1 MNKYKIIFDNE
12 EQDEVFDSE
21 EEAEDYAL
29 YLISC
34 TKQGAEIM
42 NMSNPGDYEFNEEN
56 WEDPTYETI
65 EFED

>member
-1 MNKYKIIFDNE
+1 MNKYKIIFENE
-12 EQDEVFDSE
+12 EQDEIFDSE

-29 YLISC
+29 YLIGC

-42 NMSNPGDYEFNEEN
+42 NMSNPGDYEFDEEN
-56 WEDPTYETI
+56 WEDPTYEII

>member
-1 MNKYKIIFDNE
+1 MNKYKIIFENE
-12 EQDEVFDSE
+12 EQDEIFDSE

-42 NMSNPGDYEFNEEN
+42 NMSNPGDYEFDEGN
-56 WEDPTYETI
+56 WEDPTYEII